1 MKDANY
7 APDKHAAIHIG
18 LSSLIVLGY
27 LYYGIQAGHLSVGRV
42 IFYLAG
48 PIGCIWFPD
57 AVAALKDGVISSRII
72 RFGGWCLLLIIILYP
87 IFLRFLIS

>member
-7 APDKHAAIHIG
+7 ASDKHAAIHIG
-18 LSSLIVLGY
+18 LSLLVVLGY
-27 LYYGIQAGHLSVGRV
+27 IYYGIQAGRISGRL

-72 RFGGWCLLLIIILYP
+72 RIGGWCLLLIIILYP
-87 IFLRFLIS
+87 IFLSLLIS